1 MKKFNIIKN
10 IFCLCSNVLDEIQCI
25 FNFPPCYLTELRGNI
40 ILFEC
45 WLIFPLEESHH
56 AGINTENFVDFRILS
71 VIQIYFYIWKCIV
84 LSVYKITLN
93 LCQLCLPSQ
102 TNHIWLP
109 YLCLYREKLQ
119 LN

>member
-56 AGINTENFVDFRILS
+56 GINTESFVDFRILS